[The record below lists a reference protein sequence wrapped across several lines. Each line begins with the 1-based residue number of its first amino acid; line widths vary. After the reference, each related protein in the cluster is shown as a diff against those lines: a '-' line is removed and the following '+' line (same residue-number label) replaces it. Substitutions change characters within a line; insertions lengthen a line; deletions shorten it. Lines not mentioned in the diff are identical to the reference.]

1 MGTMSSLPTLTGAK
15 RLVIKIGSALMV
27 DPQKAEP
34 RHDWLESVA
43 ADIAFLR
50 ERGVQVCVV
59 SSGAIALARHRLGLT
74 GGALRLAEKQA
85 AASVGQVL
93 LAQAWAEALGR
104 HGMTASQILL
114 TVEDTEERQRYLNG
128 RATLQ
133 TLLEMGCVPVINEN
147 DTIATAEIRFGDND
161 RLAARIAQM
170 IGADQL
176 VLLSDIDGLYDSDP
190 RSNPEAV
197 HLPVIDRLTPEI
209 MAMGGNPPPGYSSGG
224 MRTKLLAA
232 SMVTQSGCA
241 MVIAQGVMNHPLC
254 AVLEGGRCSWFLPA
268 EEALTARQQWIAG
281 GLKPGV
287 ALVVDAGAR
296 EALKQGSSLL
306 PAGLVR
312 VEGVFSQGEPVPILD
327 EDGTCLAHG
336 LPTYDSDE
344 VARLV
349 GCQSDEIAGIIGH
362 DGPDVIVHRNDL
374 AMMP

>member
-27 DPQKAEP
+27 DPQKAVP

-59 SSGAIALARHRLGLT
+59 SSGAIALARYRLGLT

-190 RSNPEAV
+190 RSNPEAA

-241 MVIAQGVMNHPLC
+241 MVIAQGAMNHPLC

-268 EEALTARQQWIAG
+268 EEVLTARQQWIAG

-312 VEGVFSQGEPVPILD
+312 VDGVFSQGEPVPILD

-336 LPTYDSDE
+336 LPAYDSDE
-344 VARLV
+344 VARLI

-362 DGPDVIVHRNDL
+362 EGPDVIVHRNDL

>member
-1 MGTMSSLPTLTGAK
+1 MGAVSSLPSLIGAK

-27 DPQKAEP
+27 DPQKAAP
-34 RHDWLESVA
+34 RHEWLDSVA

-59 SSGAIALARHRLGLT
+59 SSGAIALARYRLGLT

-93 LAQAWAEALGR
+93 LAQAWAEALER

-190 RSNPEAV
+190 RSNPEAR
-197 HLPVIDRLTPEI
+197 HLPVIDQLTPEI

-232 SMVTQSGCA
+232 SMATQSGCA
-241 MVIAQGVMNHPLC
+241 MVIAQGAMNHPLC

-306 PAGLVR
+306 PVGLVR
-312 VEGVFSQGEPVPILD
+312 VEGIFSQGEPVPILD

-336 LPTYDSDE
+336 LPAYDSDE

-362 DGPDVIVHRNDL
+362 EGPDVIVHRNDL

>member
-1 MGTMSSLPTLTGAK
+1 MGIVSSLPSLTGAK

-27 DPQKAEP
+27 DPQQAAP
-34 RHDWLESVA
+34 RHEWLDSVA

-59 SSGAIALARHRLGLT
+59 SSGAIALARYRLGLVD
-74 GGALRLAEKQA
+74 GPLRLAEKQA

-93 LAQAWAEALGR
+93 LAQAWAEALAR

-114 TVEDTEERQRYLNG
+114 TAEDTEERQRYLNG

-133 TLLEMGCVPVINEN
+133 TLLELGCVPVINEN

-197 HLPVIDRLTPEI
+197 HLPVIERLTPEI

-232 SMVTQSGCA
+232 AMATQSGCA
-241 MVIAQGVMNHPLC
+241 MVIAQGAMKHPLC
-254 AVLEGGRCSWFLPA
+254 AVMEGERCSWFLPA

-287 ALVVDAGAR
+287 ALVIDAGACD
-296 EALKQGSSLL
+296 ALKQGGSLL

-312 VEGVFSQGEPVPILD
+312 VEGQFSRGEPVPILD
-327 EDGTCLAHG
+327 EAGHCLAYG
-336 LPTYDSDE
+336 LPAYDSEDMI
-344 VARLV
+344 RLT
-349 GCQSDEIAGIIGH
+349 GCQSGEIAGKLGRE
-362 DGPDVIVHRNDL
+362 GPDAIVHRNDL
-374 AMMP
+374 AMTP